1 MKMKRRENNMD
12 NFEKYVREM
21 VARMEIV
28 NDIVQEAGKLNGEA
42 TKLLMMRSIEPYGLW
57 KAGQL
62 NPDTNNPRTT
72 DNPGLIELV
81 AKYGMT
87 VDGAKI
93 KMVKKVDGFK
103 TLCDEMEKHGYEY
116 KKGKGLFMPKWEA
129 IKQ

>member
-1 MKMKRRENNMD
+1 MD

-42 TKLLMMRSIEPYGLW
+42 TKLLMMRAVEPFGLW
-57 KAGQL
+57 KASQSSPETISERNG
-62 NPDTNNPRTT
+62 
-72 DNPGLIELV
+72 DNQGLMELV
-81 AKYGMT
+81 SRYGLT

-93 KMVKKVDGFK
+93 KMVKKVEDFK
-103 TLCDEMEKHGYEY
+103 TLCNAMEKHGYEY
-116 KKGKGLFMPKWEA
+116 MKGKGMFLPKWEG